1 MSKILITG
9 GDGHLG
15 RAIARWLLK
24 NSDKDLILWT
34 RASNSSERNAKT
46 NTLKCLLDSQRCEIE
61 FGDLNQRQPFAH
73 IDPGQIEAIV
83 HTAAVTDFN
92 VGHVHARRTNVDGT
106 RRLLEFAT
114 QCTGLQR
121 CALLS
126 TLYIAGLRSGTLTEN
141 LLGNDARFANYYEW
155 SKWESECLLSDQF
168 NSLPWQVFRVAT
180 VIANDS
186 NGQVVQQNVLHN
198 TMRLMYYGLL
208 SIVPGNSDTRIYLTT
223 TDYAATACG
232 RLLLGGPRH
241 QVFHVSDD
249 GTRAMKLGP
258 LLDLVYD
265 CFCEDAQFKRQ
276 RILKPLLC
284 DQRAF
289 DTLVTGATLQSDVIR
304 QALNSVAPFAPQLF
318 SDKDVSTL
326 NLSAALPDLLAPN
339 VADIMPWVSRNLVA
353 TRWGNHPEG
362 ILDQ

>member
-1 MSKILITG
+1 MSKIMITG

-15 RAIARWLLK
+15 RAIAGWLLK
-24 NSDKDLILWT
+24 NSDKDLILWVHANNP
-34 RASNSSERNAKT
+34 RERNAKT
-46 NTLKCLLDSQRCEIE
+46 EALQGLLDSKRCELA
-61 FGDLNQRQPFAH
+61 FGDLKQQQPFVD
-73 IDPGQIEAIV
+73 IDPDQVETIV
-83 HTAAVTDFN
+83 HTAAATDFN
-92 VGHVHARRTNVDGT
+92 VEREHAKRTNLDGT

-114 QCTGLQR
+114 RCSGLQR

-126 TLYIAGLRSGTLTEN
+126 TLYTAGLRGGVLTEK
-141 LLGNDARFANYYEW
+141 LLDNSARFANHYEW
-155 SKWESECLLSDQF
+155 SKWEAECLLADQF
-168 NSLPWQVFRVAT
+168 KSLPWQVFRVAT

-186 NGQVVQQNVLHN
+186 NGRVIQQNVLHN

-241 QVFHVSDD
+241 RVFHVSDD
-249 GTRAMKLGP
+249 GTRAMQLGS

-265 CFCEDAQFKRQ
+265 CFCEDTQFKRR

-289 DTLVTGATLQSDVIR
+289 DILVAGATLQSEVIR
-304 QALNSVAPFAPQLF
+304 QALGSIAPFAPQLF
-318 SDKDVSTL
+318 SDKDVSTQ
-326 NLSAALPDLLAPN
+326 NLSTALPDLAAPN
-339 VADIMPWVSRNLVA
+339 VTDIMPWVSRNLVA
-353 TRWGNHPEG
+353 TRWGNNPARNNG
-362 ILDQ
+362 Q